1 MNSLTKNTQSEE
13 TLLSLIHHA
22 FPHAVCTGI
31 EELTEGYFNVAY
43 KISLEHAPSC
53 ILKIAPPKD
62 ALVMSYEKNIMMS
75 EVLAMHTVK
84 EQSDVPAAKVLF
96 YDDTLS
102 LIHAPYFFMEI
113 LEGASFHSILS
124 SLSPDV
130 QSALRTEAG
139 TLNRKINCIKGSKF
153 GYLGQPSLQGND
165 WFQVFSNMIKLAF
178 SDGERLSIDLKIS
191 KKQLFENLERSKELF
206 DDIKTPVLVHWD
218 LWDGNIFVKDN
229 QITGLIDWERSLWAD
244 PLMEVG
250 FRTYGSD
257 RDFYKGYGIERLS
270 EKEYLRALWYD
281 VYTMLLVSQEC
292 DYRQYDTRDMYHWA
306 TGHLIDKFEELHR
319 IIPSTQVIK

>member
-1 MNSLTKNTQSEE
+1 MNSLTKNIQSKE
-13 TLLSLIHHA
+13 TLLCLIHHA

-43 KISLEHAPSC
+43 RISLEHAPSC
-53 ILKIAPPKD
+53 ILKIAPPKES
-62 ALVMSYEKNIMMS
+62 LVMSYEKNIMMS
-75 EVLAMHTVK
+75 EVVAMRTVK
-84 EQSDVPAAKVLF
+84 EHSDVPAAEVLF
-96 YDDTLS
+96 YDDSLS
-102 LIHAPYFFMEI
+102 LIQAPYFFMEI

-124 SLSPDV
+124 SLSTDV
-130 QSALRTEAG
+130 QSAIRTEAG
-139 TLNRKINCIKGSKF
+139 SLNRKINNIKGSKF
-153 GYLGQPSLQGND
+153 GYLGQPSLQGSD
-165 WFQVFSNMIKLAF
+165 WYQVFSLMTELAF

-191 KKQLFENLERSKELF
+191 KKQLFEDLEKCKELF
-206 DDIKTPVLVHWD
+206 NEVKVPVLVHWD

-250 FRTYGSD
+250 FRTYGSN
-257 RDFYKGYGIERLS
+257 RDFYKGYGVEHLS

-292 DYRQYDTRDMYHWA
+292 DYRQYDTRDMYNWA
-306 TGHLIDKFEELHR
+306 TSHLLDKFEELHR
-319 IIPSTQVIK
+319 TIHSAP

>member
-1 MNSLTKNTQSEE
+1 MNSLTKNIQSEE
-13 TLLSLIHHA
+13 TLLNLIHHA

-43 KISLEHAPSC
+43 KISLKHAPSC

-75 EVLAMHTVK
+75 EVLAMRTVK
-84 EQSDVPAAKVLF
+84 EQSDVPVAKVLF
-96 YDDTLS
+96 YDDSLS

-124 SLSPDV
+124 TLSPDV
-130 QSALRTEAG
+130 QSSIRTEAG
-139 TLNRKINCIKGSKF
+139 CLNKKINSIQGKQF

-165 WFQVFSNMIKLAF
+165 WYHVFSTMIELAF

-191 KKQLFENLERSKELF
+191 KNQLFKDLEASKELF
-206 DDIKTPVLVHWD
+206 DEIKTPVLVHWD

-229 QITGLIDWERSLWAD
+229 RITGLIDWERSLWAD

-250 FRTYGSD
+250 FRTYISD
-257 RDFYKGYGIERLS
+257 RDFYKGYGIESLS
-270 EKEYLRALWYD
+270 EKENIRVLWYD

-292 DYRQYDTRDMYHWA
+292 DYRQYDTRDMYNWA
-306 TGHLIDKFEELHR
+306 TGNLVDKCKDLNR
-319 IIPSTQVIK
+319 IIHSGY

>member
-1 MNSLTKNTQSEE
+1 MNSLTKNIQSEE
-13 TLLSLIHHA
+13 TLLNLIHHA

-53 ILKIAPPKD
+53 ILKIAPPED

-75 EVLAMHTVK
+75 EVLAMRIVK
-84 EQSDVPAAKVLF
+84 EQSDVPVAKVLF
-96 YDDTLS
+96 YDDSLN

-113 LEGASFHSILS
+113 LEGNSFHSILS

-130 QSALRTEAG
+130 QSAIRTEAG
-139 TLNRKINCIKGSKF
+139 CLNRKINSIQGNKF
-153 GYLGQPSLQGND
+153 GYLGQPDLQEND
-165 WFQVFSNMIKLAF
+165 WYHVFSTMTELAF
-178 SDGERLSIDLKIS
+178 SDAERLSIDLKIS
-191 KKQLFENLERSKELF
+191 KKQLFKDIEASRELF
-206 DDIKTPVLVHWD
+206 DEVKTPVLVHWD

-229 QITGLIDWERSLWAD
+229 HITGLIDWERSLWAD

-250 FRTYGSD
+250 FRTYHSD

-270 EKEYLRALWYD
+270 EKEYLRSLWYD

-292 DYRQYDTRDMYHWA
+292 DYRHYDTREMYDWA
-306 TGHLIDKFEELHR
+306 TGHLVDKLKELNRSLH
-319 IIPSTQVIK
+319 SGY

>member
-1 MNSLTKNTQSEE
+1 MNSLTKNIQSEE
-13 TLLSLIHHA
+13 TLLNLIHHA

-43 KISLEHAPSC
+43 KIFLEHAPSC
-53 ILKIAPPKD
+53 ILKIAPPMD

-75 EVLAMHTVK
+75 EVLAMRTVK
-84 EQSDVPAAKVLF
+84 EQTDIPVAKVLF
-96 YDDTLS
+96 YDDSLS

-113 LEGASFHSILS
+113 LEGASLHSILS
-124 SLSPDV
+124 SLTPDV
-130 QSALRTEAG
+130 QSAIRTEAG
-139 TLNRKINCIKGSKF
+139 SLNKKINRIKGNKF
-153 GYLGQPSLQGND
+153 GYLGQPSLQGNN
-165 WFQVFSNMIKLAF
+165 WYQVFSNMTELAF

-191 KKQLFENLERSKELF
+191 KKQLFKDLEASKELF
-206 DDIKTPVLVHWD
+206 DEVKTPSLVHWD

-250 FRTYGSD
+250 FRAYSSD
-257 RDFYKGYGIERLS
+257 KDFYKGYGIERLS
-270 EKEYLRALWYD
+270 ENEHLRALWYD

-292 DYRQYDTRDMYHWA
+292 DYRQYDTRDMYEWA
-306 TGHLIDKFEELHR
+306 TGHLIDTLKELHR
-319 IIPSTQVIK
+319 IMPSSYI